1 MKKLMLLAV
10 TILFNFNSFSQKII
24 LSDKQAKAVAVDLVN
39 GKACAEE
46 RELTNAQVKLLE
58 NKISVK
64 DRVIVNLET
73 QKKVFQ
79 EKDLVREQQIQVQKE
94 TISELT
100 TIITKTENKT
110 LFWKITTLAAVIG
123 GGALLIVK

>member
-1 MKKLMLLAV
+1 M
-10 TILFNFNSFSQKII
+10 
-24 LSDKQAKAVAVDLVN
+24 
-39 GKACAEE
+39 
-46 RELTNAQVKLLE
+46 
-58 NKISVK
+58 
-64 DRVIVNLET
+64 IVNLET